1 MLKQFDVYRN
11 PSSQTKHSLPY
22 FMIVQND
29 FYEDLPTRV
38 IIPLMRNAHLP
49 LWRHPLVP
57 EVNIEFETFMLCS
70 PMMTNLNNK
79 LIKREDFICNLKSAR
94 GEVISAIDALVT
106 NTRSAPASARAGCS
120 VTLTSALHS
129 SLSSLPDAPPRDTS
143 ADDASSPSGDSPSL
157 RSCL

>member
-49 LWRHPLVP
+49 LWQHPLVP
-57 EVNIEFETFMLCS
+57 EVNIEFEAFMLCS

-79 LIKREDFICNLKSAR
+79 PIKREDFICNLKSAR
-94 GEVISAIDALVT
+94 GEVIS

-157 RSCL
+157 QSCP

>member
-11 PSSQTKHSLPY
+11 PSSQTKNPLPY

-29 FYEDLPTRV
+29 FYEDLPTGV

-49 LWRHPLVP
+49 LWQHPLVP

-79 LIKREDFICNLKSAR
+79 LIKREDFIGSLKSAR
-94 GEVISAIDALVT
+94 GEVISAIDALIT
-106 NTRSAPASARAGCS
+106 NT
-120 VTLTSALHS
+120 
-129 SLSSLPDAPPRDTS
+129 
-143 ADDASSPSGDSPSL
+143 
-157 RSCL
+157 